1 MRPLVLFYLL
11 VFYVLLQFTWWAYL
25 LIDLNTEVFQ
35 NKVELLE
42 LQQSYNSAIAGEE
55 AELHAELESRWAMVV
70 GEGMVFLTI
79 LLLGIHRTR
88 LAFKKEYALSRQQ
101 KNFLLSITHEFKS
114 PLAAVKL
121 NLQTIQKRVLT
132 REQQEQI
139 VSKALNETERIHN
152 LVENALLAARIESHS
167 FNLQKEEFNLTEC
180 IEGTIENRS
189 IPGSTRVKVRMN
201 LQQGVYIKG
210 DALAVSSIILNLL
223 ENAEKYSPEDS
234 EVVITLTSDD
244 KNAVIEV
251 ADHGKGV
258 PDAEKSRIFNKFY
271 RVGNEETRNTKGT
284 GLGLF
289 IVSHIVDLHNG
300 TVILE
305 DNKPTG
311 AVFKVILP
319 ASPELVA

>member
-11 VFYVLLQFTWWAYL
+11 VIYVLLQFTWWAYL
-25 LIDLNTEVFQ
+25 LIDLNTEVYQ
-35 NKVELLE
+35 NKIELLR
-42 LQQSYNSAIAGEE
+42 LQQSYNSAVAGEE
-55 AELHAELESRWAMVV
+55 AGLQAELESRWAMVV
-70 GEGMVFLTI
+70 GEGLVFLTI

-88 LAFKKEYALSRQQ
+88 VAFKKEYALARQQ

-132 REQQEQI
+132 REQQEKI

-167 FNLQKEEFNLTEC
+167 FSLSQEEFNLTEC
-180 IEGTIENRS
+180 IEGTVENRT

-234 EVVITLTSDD
+234 EVVIELTSDE
-244 KNAVIEV
+244 KNAVLVV
-251 ADHGKGV
+251 ADQGKGV

-289 IVSHIVDLHNG
+289 IVSHIVDLHKG

-311 AVFKVILP
+311 AVFIVMIN
-319 ASPELVA
+319 STV